1 MDYHK
6 EGEQVFLSFSMSFK
20 PNAARITIISGTRNT
35 GISGM
40 TDLKLNATN
49 NLT

>member
-6 EGEQVFLSFSMSFK
+6 EGEQVFLSFSMPFK
-20 PNAARITIISGTRNT
+20 PNLARITIISGTRNT

-40 TDLKLNATN
+40 TDLKLNANN